1 MKNSTNKHHTDFA
14 KRIAILNRLDISQ
27 FDREAWRLLIEM
39 VETTLGFVKE
49 KNETIKK
56 LKGVFADQ
64 LQKIFSKYTGLHT
77 RL

>member
-14 KRIAILNRLDISQ
+14 KRIAILNRLDIRQ

-56 LKGVFADQ
+56 LKEE
-64 LQKIFSKYTGLHT
+64 LSKLKN
-77 RL
+77 